1 MNKFCVLTSVL
12 LLNGWLGTTTALAGT
27 FNTVDFDA
35 TMNAAEQQVRDYFL
49 PAYGMSL
56 EEANELQRAQ
66 ALIKDYRSQEAYERL
81 QPLLEKYPEN
91 YWVQY
96 LTAEVLLDLG
106 NSELA
111 LQQIE
116 NFLAS
121 EPGQALTA
129 DQQFEFHRLHAQA
142 YVMEGE
148 PQVALRMLK
157 KSLPSYERLST
168 PYKEAYF
175 LLWSEIYLAN
185 KQPFEAYDAL
195 QKGIQSGLQSQ
206 ESRNVLMELS
216 EELSEKLYQEG
227 LDDYD
232 EREYAN
238 AVAQFLAAYRLNPE
252 PIKYSQNLSRAQD
265 RFIKVFENRF
275 YASRSLL
282 VNAVNNMRYA
292 MSNRDYNNL
301 YREYLRLQ
309 ADRNAAFLLEHR
321 EYLPVN
327 MQKALASI
335 EATLIRQG
343 LKIQ

>member
-12 LLNGWLGTTTALAGT
+12 LLNGWFGTTTALAAL
-27 FNTVDFDA
+27 NVAEFDA
-35 TMNAAEQQVRDYFL
+35 AMDAAEQQTREYFL
-49 PAYGMSL
+49 PAYGMSSD
-56 EEANELQRAQ
+56 EANDLQSAQ
-66 ALIKDYRSQEAYERL
+66 ALIKDYRAQEAYERL
-81 QPLLEKYPEN
+81 QPLLKKYPEN
-91 YWVQY
+91 YWVQH
-96 LTAEVLLDLG
+96 LSAEALLDLG

-111 LQQIE
+111 LQHIE
-116 NFLAS
+116 NYLAS
-121 EPGQALTA
+121 ESGQAITA
-129 DQQFEFHRLHAQA
+129 DQQFEIHRLHAQA

-157 KSLPSYERLST
+157 KSLPSYERLSS

-185 KQPFEAYDAL
+185 KQPFEAYEAL
-195 QKGIQSGLQSQ
+195 QKGLQSGLQAQ
-206 ESRNVLMELS
+206 ESRNVLQELS
-216 EELSEKLYQEG
+216 EELSEKLYKEG

-232 EREYAN
+232 EREYAR
-238 AVAQFLAAYRLNPE
+238 AVEQFLAAYHLNPE
-252 PIKYSQNLSRAQD
+252 PIKYSQNVSRAQD

-301 YREYLRLQ
+301 YREYLRLH

-327 MQKALASI
+327 MQKALASV
-335 EATLIRQG
+335 EATLMRQG